1 MTSHSFASIT
11 KTAPMFSSRTDNK
24 RDFATDWPY
33 CSVVSKELGA
43 KSWEADPSSPRRT
56 YKSGRPVLV
65 ATFFNAAG
73 EVIETRDAMSLKSTK
88 TGNDYVVCM
97 GTAAIAERAERA
109 AAGRDP
115 ATGQFDLSDVLP

>member
-1 MTSHSFASIT
+1 MSSLTSLT

-33 CSVVSKELGA
+33 CSVVAKELGA
-43 KSWEADPSSPRRT
+43 KSWEADLAKPRRT
-56 YKSGRPVLV
+56 YKSGRLVMV

-73 EVIETRDAMSLKSTK
+73 EVIETRDAMSLKSNR
-88 TGNDYVVCM
+88 TGADYVVCM

-115 ATGQFDLSDVLP
+115 ATGQFDLSATSALP